1 MLEQVA
7 SSYAVLDSDETELGV
22 AMVDIGGG
30 TTDIAVFTDGAIR
43 HTAVLPVAGDQI
55 TNDIAVALR
64 TPTQAA
70 EELKKKF
77 GTALVQMAPEGEMI
91 DTPSVGERAPRK
103 LARTTLADVIEPR
116 VEELFLLV
124 QAELRR
130 SGFEELLGT
139 GIVLTGGSA
148 KLAGMV
154 ELAEEIFHMPVR
166 LGVPQYNGARSD
178 LIRNAAYSTGVGL
191 VLFGLEHPTQQKR
204 SPRALPNIPAAEF
217 VSKMKRWFSSRLKGD

>member
-1 MLEQVA
+1 VLEQVA
-7 SSYAVLDSDETELGV
+7 SSYAVLDDDETELGV

-70 EELKKKF
+70 EELKRKF
-77 GTALVQMAPEGEMI
+77 GTALVQLAPEGEMI

-116 VEELFLLV
+116 VEELFLLI

-130 SGFEELLGT
+130 SGYEELLGT

-148 KLAGMV
+148 KLTGMV

-166 LGVPQYNGARSD
+166 LGVPQYSGALSEVV
-178 LIRNAAYSTGVGL
+178 RNSSYATGIGL
-191 VLFGLEHPTQQKR
+191 VLFGLQHPTQQKR
-204 SPRALPNIPAAEF
+204 SSRSLSNIPAAEF
-217 VSKMKRWFSSRLKGD
+217 INKMKRWFSVHWKED